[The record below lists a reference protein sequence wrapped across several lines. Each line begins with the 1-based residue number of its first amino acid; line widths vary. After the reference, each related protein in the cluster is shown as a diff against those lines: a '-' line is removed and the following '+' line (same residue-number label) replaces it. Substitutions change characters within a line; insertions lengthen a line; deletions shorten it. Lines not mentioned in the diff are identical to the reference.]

1 MIFSPSSNIYIQ
13 ISTIVDLE
21 LPEFITPVLA
31 IGFRTDSSDSGFVCL
46 FSVHGSRPLQI
57 LQFPDNVSV
66 LYPLVNIPDD
76 QEDILYRDFDGC
88 LIVGFDS
95 GRTALIDLELRNLQQ
110 RLSLQSRPPTFA
122 ADPVPC
128 ITIPSDA
135 SEEEIRKC
143 HKEAYRQKCAFGLD
157 LKVLEDA
164 GPVLSLLPL
173 PQMSTLAVGLCDGR
187 LVLYH
192 LNGNME
198 AYHLALPPEPM
209 SPLVAMAFMEPA
221 DDPKAC
227 AYLWAFHETPEMAI
241 AVMHSLVFES
251 RRSLSGNS
259 PKSSSRSP
267 SVTSTGPTATRDQFI
282 YERFQSCRVRLT
294 MPIQDRGSVPICCQA
309 ICQPLGGSSE
319 DSLTCVCLLAWRTE
333 RKTSMLMV
341 FDLNQW
347 YKEQMPWVGNWRDM
361 PRYVAIFPLNEDPLA
376 VRLDARSLSWFNSL
390 DRPEEHFYPTAMGFD
405 CLLLSYKGS
414 CRYHWPGL
422 QSRALNMLEYCG
434 PNAILEPDMCYR
446 GMLNATLI
454 PQLSEDNFKLDS
466 SLVSGRR
473 GFCKTKHCKKLF
485 FFFHRQRKGNFFC
498 PSPWSTTV

>member
-1 MIFSPSSNIYIQ
+1 MQ
-13 ISTIVDLE
+13 ISTIVDVE
-21 LPEFITPVLA
+21 LPDFVTPVLA
-31 IGFRTDSSDSGFVCL
+31 IGFRTDSSESGFICL

-57 LQFPDNVSV
+57 LEFPDNVSV
-66 LYPLVNIPDD
+66 LHPLLNVPDD

-95 GRTALIDLELRNLQQ
+95 GKTALIDLGVRELQQ
-110 RLSLQSRPPTFA
+110 RLLQSKSPVTES
-122 ADPVPC
+122 VPC
-128 ITIPSDA
+128 ITTSSDA
-135 SEEEIRKC
+135 SEEEIRRC
-143 HKEAYRQKCAFGLD
+143 HKEACREKCGFGLD

-173 PQMSTLAVGLCDGR
+173 PQMRTLAVGLCDGR

-192 LNGNME
+192 LDRNME
-198 AYHLALPPEPM
+198 AYHLALPPEPK
-209 SPLVAMAFMEPA
+209 SPLVGMAFMEPA

-241 AVMHSLVFES
+241 AVMHSLVFET
-251 RRSLSGNS
+251 RRS
-259 PKSSSRSP
+259 KSP
-267 SVTSTGPTATRDQFI
+267 SPRSTPARDSYV

-294 MPIQDRGSVPICCQA
+294 LPIQERGSVPISCQA
-309 ICQPLGGSSE
+309 ICQPLGSVE
-319 DSLTCVCLLAWRTE
+319 ESLTCVCLLAWRTE
-333 RKTSMLMV
+333 RKTSMLML

-347 YKEQMPWVGNWRDM
+347 YKEQMPWVGHWRDM

-390 DRPEEHFYPTAMGFD
+390 ERPEEHFYPTAMGFD

-422 QSRALNMLEYCG
+422 QNRALNMLEYCG

-446 GMLNATLI
+446 AMLNATLI
-454 PQLSEDNFKLDS
+454 PQFSEENFKLDS
-466 SLVSGRR
+466 SLVSEEVRD
-473 GFCKTKHCKKLF
+473 T
-485 FFFHRQRKGNFFC
+485 
-498 PSPWSTTV
+498 

>member
-1 MIFSPSSNIYIQ
+1 M
-13 ISTIVDLE
+13 
-21 LPEFITPVLA
+21 LA
-31 IGFRTDSSDSGFVCL
+31 IGFRTDSTDSGFICL
-46 FSVHGSRPLQI
+46 FSVHGSRPLEI
-57 LQFPDNVSV
+57 LQFPDSVSI
-66 LYPLVNIPDD
+66 LHPLLSPR
-76 QEDILYRDFDGC
+76 EDEDETVLYRDFDGC

-95 GRTALIDLELRNLQQ
+95 GKTAIIDLNVRDLQQ
-110 RLSLQSRPPTFA
+110 RLLQTRREFTE
-122 ADPVPC
+122 PVPC
-128 ITIPSDA
+128 VTIPSDA

-143 HKEAYRQKCAFGLD
+143 HKEAHRQNCGFGLD

-192 LNGNME
+192 LDGNME

-251 RRSLSGNS
+251 RRT
-259 PKSSSRSP
+259 SS
-267 SVTSTGPTATRDQFI
+267 TRDTI
-282 YERFQSCRVRLT
+282 YDRFQSCRVRLT
-294 MPIQDRGSVPICCQA
+294 MPIQDRGSVPISCQS
-309 ICQPLGGSSE
+309 ICQPLSSSE
-319 DSLTCVCLLAWRTE
+319 ESLTCVCLLAWRTE

-361 PRYVAIFPLNEDPLA
+361 PRYVAIFPMNEDPLS
-376 VRLDARSLSWFNSL
+376 VRLDSRSLSWFNSL

-405 CLLLSYKGS
+405 CLLLTYKGS
-414 CRYHWPGL
+414 YRYHWPGL
-422 QSRALNMLEYCG
+422 QTRALNMLEYCG

-446 GMLNATLI
+446 AMLNATLV
-454 PQLSEDNFKLDS
+454 PQFSEENFKLDS
-466 SLVSGRR
+466 PLVSKLVL
-473 GFCKTKHCKKLF
+473 GF
-485 FFFHRQRKGNFFC
+485 RNQRN
-498 PSPWSTTV
+498 